1 MAVTMQAYE
10 WMNLAPQGDVG
21 SGVEVGRSVNARGVT
36 IPAQQPVDIFVG
48 GLGNNITMPSMV
60 RSTDFVVI
68 DYISCTP
75 YQSSSLNLR
84 INTTEYFQLPDLSP
98 GDANS
103 QTNGIPALAIPY
115 PCGNANGLTDPT
127 NLTEVTLPSFK
138 LNPSIYVLPGQTW
151 TALFT
156 TLDGVTGS
164 PNDNANSATTVGVS
178 IQFTSYNGSD
188 SLIAQKLLEM
198 GIPIT
203 ADNVDW
209 YKRELILKGDR

>member
-75 YQSSSLNLR
+75 YQSSSLNHHLWCGCSR
-84 INTTEYFQLPDLSP
+84 HRRDFNRTE
-98 GDANS
+98 
-103 QTNGIPALAIPY
+103 
-115 PCGNANGLTDPT
+115 
-127 NLTEVTLPSFK
+127 
-138 LNPSIYVLPGQTW
+138 SICS
-151 TALFT
+151 
-156 TLDGVTGS
+156 S
-164 PNDNANSATTVGVS
+164 PNQYDR
-178 IQFTSYNGSD
+178 
-188 SLIAQKLLEM
+188 LL
-198 GIPIT
+198 P
-203 ADNVDW
+203 
-209 YKRELILKGDR
+209 